1 MNMNSQIF
9 HSLWLHNGKCMTLY
23 SYIYVVAAAGCLF
36 SGDTVSAMIA
46 LLLAETNRVDK
57 ESRVLSCD
65 QANAII
71 YEGDHPE
78 EFDKDDDND
87 KS

>member
-1 MNMNSQIF
+1 VNMNSQIF
-9 HSLWLHNGKCMTLY
+9 HSLWLHNGKSMTLY
-23 SYIYVVAAAGCLF
+23 SYVYAAAALGMLLA
-36 SGDTVSAMIA
+36 GNDVSAMIA
-46 LLLAETNRVDK
+46 LVLSEMNRVDK

-78 EFDKDDDND
+78 EFDKDDDHD
-87 KS
+87 K